1 MEPSNNTLEFNL
13 AGILNILWRRRIIVL
28 GLPALGLVVGLL
40 YGSFGTKR
48 WSATASVRPG
58 ITSFSPQ
65 GEPFRQWQ
73 LKDITTWYDK
83 MMYRQELNDRLGL
96 PRKAKQVI
104 RTEFI
109 ATGLTNLA
117 GGEVVTLWTTGTS
130 PEQARAVID
139 TSIALFREYAESDT
153 MSSEIQLTREGL
165 KLNVEILQTRLMGVD
180 KKEAALNLQLKAARA
195 DSLVVAVLDQE
206 LGIEL
211 EKLKTRQG
219 FYQQRLTS
227 LAEARPL
234 INSQLAQVEK
244 VLVGVAG
251 STEPAVDPSEI
262 PAWARRDAVLDGGD
276 VLGGLSDIRFRL
288 QAKLDRNTALQ
299 DSFAYELELAVLEY
313 GKRSMSREATVQ
325 AKLRDIE
332 RKIGDIEL
340 EKNFELPI
348 KRREVANDINSRRI
362 QIGSLTPMQR
372 VGKTIVSDKPV
383 RPRGL
388 RATLILVFLGAVGG
402 LVLGFTWDY
411 VWANRQEI
419 FRS

>member
-40 YGSFGTKR
+40 YGAFGTKR

-65 GEPFRQWQ
+65 GEPYRQWQ

-83 MMYRQELNDRLGL
+83 MMYRQELNERLGL
-96 PRKAKQVI
+96 PRNAKQVI

-139 TSIALFREYAESDT
+139 TSITLFREYAESDT

-195 DSLVVAVLDQE
+195 ESLVVAVMDEE
-206 LGIEL
+206 LGVEL
-211 EKLKTRQG
+211 EKLKSRQG
-219 FYQQRLTS
+219 FYRQRLAS
-227 LAEARPL
+227 LVEARPA
-234 INSQLAQVEK
+234 IASQLAQIEK
-244 VLVGVAG
+244 VLASVAG

-276 VLGGLSDIRFRL
+276 VLGGLSDVRFRL

-299 DSFAYELELAVLEY
+299 DSFTYELDLAVLDY
-313 GKRSMSREATVQ
+313 GKRAMSREATVQ
-325 AKLRDIE
+325 SKLRDIE

-340 EKNFELPI
+340 EKDFELPI

-362 QIGSLTPMQR
+362 QLGSLTPLQR
-372 VGKTIVSDKPV
+372 VGGTIVSDKPV
-383 RPRGL
+383 RPRGP